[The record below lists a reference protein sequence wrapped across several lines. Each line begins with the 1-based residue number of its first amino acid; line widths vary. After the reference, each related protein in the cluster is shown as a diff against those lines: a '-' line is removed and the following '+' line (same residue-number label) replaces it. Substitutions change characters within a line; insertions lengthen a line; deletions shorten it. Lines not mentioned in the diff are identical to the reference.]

1 MGVRLT
7 IHFGKKLPGR
17 AASEKSRTLRSEA
30 SIQSSLSHEAPPVVR
45 NSIAQNSFLA
55 SGMQWIALLVSVGA
69 SLTLMGWVMLRCRSG
84 FEFTDEGFYLNWISN
99 PWDYHASVTQFGFV
113 YHPLY
118 KLVGGDIALLRQP
131 NVLISFALGW
141 ALCFT
146 LLRSISIHRFP
157 FGGI

>member
-1 MGVRLT
+1 
-7 IHFGKKLPGR
+7 
-17 AASEKSRTLRSEA
+17 
-30 SIQSSLSHEAPPVVR
+30 
-45 NSIAQNSFLA
+45 
-55 SGMQWIALLVSVGA
+55 MQWIALLVSVGA

-99 PWDYHASVTQFGFV
+99 PWDYHASVSQFGFV

-118 KLVGGDIALLRQP
+118 KLVGGDIALLRQA

-146 LLRSISIHRFP
+146 LLRSISIRWDTV
-157 FGGI
+157 GVSQSGLVGIAIVAGTGSLAFFDLWLQRRVITRLHSNP